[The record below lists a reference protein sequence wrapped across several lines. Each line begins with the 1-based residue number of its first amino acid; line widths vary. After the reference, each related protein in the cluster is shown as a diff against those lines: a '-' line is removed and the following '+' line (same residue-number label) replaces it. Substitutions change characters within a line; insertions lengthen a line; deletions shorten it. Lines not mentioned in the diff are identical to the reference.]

1 MPSLLRQLVS
11 RSDRILCDVHTH
23 LSYACR
29 FLSHPFRQP
38 EHMYYNHG
46 THAWVRACILA
57 ANITSIESFVYHS
70 HRALN
75 FFAFSFHWNVFSSF
89 FASDLS
95 ARMTQHAYAH
105 FLLVFLFLLCVIKD
119 TILLFI
125 KYLVTMSTKPKALS
139 LSCSPLC
146 GWVALNASQW
156 AQRVAKWIENLST
169 FCARSGKF
177 VCEHEWIRLST
188 LQTERVGWGRVRER
202 NRDSKTNAI
211 KSQINNSWICRM
223 RIALTQSNEIIIAR
237 HLGVIRMN

>member
-1 MPSLLRQLVS
+1 MYT
-11 RSDRILCDVHTH
+11 RI
-23 LSYACR
+23 YRACR

-75 FFAFSFHWNVFSSF
+75 FFAFSFHWNVFYFFFRIRFIRPNDSACICALSF
-89 FASDLS
+89 G
-95 ARMTQHAYAH
+95 
-105 FLLVFLFLLCVIKD
+105 VFV
-119 TILLFI
+119 FI
-125 KYLVTMSTKPKALS
+125 VCYQRHNIIVHKIFGDNVDEAEGS

-146 GWVALNASQW
+146 GWVAVNASQW

-188 LQTERVGWGRVRER
+188 LQTERVGWGRVRVRDRGQQNER
-202 NRDSKTNAI
+202 NQITN
-211 KSQINNSWICRM
+211 
-223 RIALTQSNEIIIAR
+223 
-237 HLGVIRMN
+237 